1 MDWER
6 REDGELKLVVL
17 RDVEIAVAE
26 GEALALRVEY
36 AEVQEQLSGEMAL
49 SSKQLVMTL
58 EAAEALGRQL
68 LEQVQMARATEG
80 EA

>member
-17 RDVEIAVAE
+17 RDVESAVAE

-36 AEVQEQLSGEMAL
+36 AEVQEQLSGDMSL
-49 SSKQLVMTL
+49 SAKQLVMTL
-58 EAAEALGRQL
+58 DAAEALGRQL
-68 LEQVQMARATEG
+68 LEQARMARATEG
-80 EA
+80 KA

>member
-26 GEALALRVEY
+26 GEAL
-36 AEVQEQLSGEMAL
+36 
-49 SSKQLVMTL
+49 
-58 EAAEALGRQL
+58 GRQL
-68 LEQVQMARATEG
+68 LEQAQMARATEG
-80 EA
+80 KA

>member
-6 REDGELKLVVL
+6 RDDGELKLVVL
-17 RDVEIAVAE
+17 RDVEIAVAA
-26 GEALALRVEY
+26 GEALALRVVY

>member
-6 REDGELKLVVL
+6 RDDGELKLVVL

-36 AEVQEQLSGEMAL
+36 AEVQEQLSGDMPL
-49 SSKQLVMTL
+49 SAKQLVMTL
-58 EAAEALGRQL
+58 GAAEALGRQL
-68 LEQVQMARATEG
+68 LEQVQMARAAGG

>member
-26 GEALALRVEY
+26 GEALALRIEY
-36 AEVQEQLSGEMAL
+36 AEVQEQLSGEMPL
-49 SSKQLVMTL
+49 SAK
-58 EAAEALGRQL
+58 
-68 LEQVQMARATEG
+68 
-80 EA
+80 

>member
-1 MDWER
+1 M
-6 REDGELKLVVL
+6 VVL
-17 RDVEIAVAE
+17 RDVEIAVAA
-26 GEALALRVEY
+26 GEALALRVVY